1 MNIYDISKKAGV
13 SIATVSRV
21 LNGSGK
27 VSEHTKQKVLSVIEE
42 TGYTPNVFARSLG
55 LNTMKTIG
63 ILSADSSDTF
73 LANAIYYLEQEL
85 RRHGYDSL
93 LCCTGYGH
101 EAKEKYL
108 SLLLSKRVDAVILAG
123 SSYIEKN
130 MKQNQYI
137 LDAACD
143 VPIIIVNGY
152 LKGDNIYCSLC
163 DDEQAIYR
171 VTSRLLQSG
180 RKSPIYLYR
189 SLSYSGRHKLAGYKR
204 ACTDFGLSTDEIK
217 SCCFSADILSVR
229 DRLLNDEEF
238 LAHDVFIT
246 SDDDMGISVLKYAQ
260 ASGRKVPDDL
270 CITGYNNSKM
280 GICCEPEL
288 TTVDNRLEFSCT
300 NAVSMLMQVLDQ
312 KTVPSKTMITGEII
326 ARGTTDT
333 VF

>member
-27 VSEHTKQKVLSVIEE
+27 VSERTRQKVLSVIEE

-93 LCCTGYGH
+93 LCCTGYEH
-101 EAKEKYL
+101 DAKEKYL

-123 SSYIEKN
+123 SSFIEKN
-130 MKQNQYI
+130 AKQNQYI
-137 LDAACD
+137 LDAAGD

-171 VTSRLLQSG
+171 VTSKLLQSVG
-180 RKSPIYLYR
+180 TSPVYLYR
-189 SLSYSGRHKLAGYKR
+189 SIYYSGRHKL
-204 ACTDFGLSTDEIK
+204 
-217 SCCFSADILSVR
+217 
-229 DRLLNDEEF
+229 
-238 LAHDVFIT
+238 
-246 SDDDMGISVLKYAQ
+246 
-260 ASGRKVPDDL
+260 
-270 CITGYNNSKM
+270 
-280 GICCEPEL
+280 
-288 TTVDNRLEFSCT
+288 
-300 NAVSMLMQVLDQ
+300 
-312 KTVPSKTMITGEII
+312 
-326 ARGTTDT
+326 
-333 VF
+333 